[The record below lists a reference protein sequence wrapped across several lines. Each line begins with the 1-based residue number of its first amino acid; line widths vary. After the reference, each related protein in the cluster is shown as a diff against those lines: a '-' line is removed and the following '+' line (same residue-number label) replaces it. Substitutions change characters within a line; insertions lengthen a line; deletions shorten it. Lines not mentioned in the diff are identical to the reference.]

1 MAYYASKLIKIAL
14 AEEGY
19 IEKKSNKQLDSK
31 KANAGNNNYTK
42 YNRDMKKVRGAGTL
56 TDYWCANFVSW
67 CFYKA
72 FGKKQ
77 GNKLMKGYTNY
88 VPYIYNHFKKHYKKA
103 KKGDIVIYKN
113 QCHTG
118 IVYKVKGNLIYTIE
132 GNTSATGFN
141 ANGGAVAKKVYN
153 MSSSWVECFV
163 RPDYTIPL
171 SEYPTLKKGS
181 KNAYV
186 KKLKSKLKS
195 KGYKGMDN
203 NDKFGDG
210 TLKAVKS
217 FQKKKKLKVDGI
229 VGSKTWKALYK

>member
-1 MAYYASKLIKIAL
+1 M
-14 AEEGY
+14 
-19 IEKKSNKQLDSK
+19 
-31 KANAGNNNYTK
+31 
-42 YNRDMKKVRGAGTL
+42 
-56 TDYWCANFVSW
+56 
-67 CFYKA
+67 
-72 FGKKQ
+72 
-77 GNKLMKGYTNY
+77 
-88 VPYIYNHFKKHYKKA
+88 
-103 KKGDIVIYKN
+103 
-113 QCHTG
+113 
-118 IVYKVKGNLIYTIE
+118 
-132 GNTSATGFN
+132 
-141 ANGGAVAKKVYN
+141 AKKVYN